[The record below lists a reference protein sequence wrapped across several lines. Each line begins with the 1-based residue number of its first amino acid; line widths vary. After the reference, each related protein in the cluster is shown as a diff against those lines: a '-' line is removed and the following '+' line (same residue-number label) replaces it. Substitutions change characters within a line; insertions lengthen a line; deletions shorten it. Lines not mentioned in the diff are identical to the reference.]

1 MFYSSRT
8 IVERIRFDF
17 IVLLSVLNQSELNL
31 KIEMETILEQQRRY
45 HEERE
50 RLMDAMVKEMLHKKA
65 GHRENI
71 NSEHRLKMLLDQ
83 FMDST
88 MHLQDLYEDKD
99 GQRKEEVRW
108 LRF

>member
-1 MFYSSRT
+1 M
-8 IVERIRFDF
+8 VA
-17 IVLLSVLNQSELNL
+17 
-31 KIEMETILEQQRRY
+31 EMETILEQQRRY

-71 NSEHRLKMLLDQ
+71 NSEHRLKMLLGQ
-83 FMDST
+83 YIDST

-99 GQRKEEVRW
+99 GQRKEEVYQCIAVDII
-108 LRF
+108 

>member
-1 MFYSSRT
+1 M
-8 IVERIRFDF
+8 
-17 IVLLSVLNQSELNL
+17 
-31 KIEMETILEQQRRY
+31 EQQRRY

-99 GQRKEEVRW
+99 GQRKEEVHLCILEFRYYE
-108 LRF
+108 LYKNIDTFNFYDF